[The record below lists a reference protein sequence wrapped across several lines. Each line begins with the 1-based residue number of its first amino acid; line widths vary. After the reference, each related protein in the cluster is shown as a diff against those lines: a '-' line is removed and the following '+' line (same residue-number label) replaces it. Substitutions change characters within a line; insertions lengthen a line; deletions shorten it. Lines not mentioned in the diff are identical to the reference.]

1 MASEEKIVNKIIPI
15 KTIIDVANYLEDQ
28 KEEYII
34 LFEKDMNNNINLR
47 YDQKIYQYKKG
58 ILKIQ
63 YTIKFKDGKEIT
75 QEDYNWFIGMLN
87 NLNAIQMILIRYE
100 VSYSTNY
107 EDKNCYEYMHLKT
120 NVYFWEETAS
130 LSVDG
135 KNMEEQANK
144 IHSCIREIINN
155 NDERYNK
162 TVKNRKIRIQSF
174 SFSIGFILSYILF
187 CILLVNKAKLSNEYA
202 NYLINKYIVVFGQWF
217 IAAIIGNLIGLP
229 IMMDLYKNIIPKE
242 KISHYSKSSHKF
254 VYVDNI
260 EKYITHNEVQIG
272 KYANNAKN
280 RSIIERIYAVTRKIV
295 LIQIVIS
302 SLLLIFWK

>member
-1 MASEEKIVNKIIPI
+1 
-15 KTIIDVANYLEDQ
+15 
-28 KEEYII
+28 
-34 LFEKDMNNNINLR
+34 
-47 YDQKIYQYKKG
+47 
-58 ILKIQ
+58 
-63 YTIKFKDGKEIT
+63 
-75 QEDYNWFIGMLN
+75 MLN
-87 NLNAIQMILIRYE
+87 NLNAIQMILIHYE
-100 VSYSTNY
+100 VGYSTNY
-107 EDKNCYEYMHLKT
+107 EDKNQYEYMHLKT
-120 NVYFWEETAS
+120 NVYFWEEKAS

-135 KNMEEQANK
+135 KNMEEQANR
-144 IHSCIREIINN
+144 IHSCIRGIIEN

-162 TVKNRKIRIQSF
+162 TVRNRKIRIQSF
-174 SFSIGFILSYILF
+174 NFSIGFILSYILF

-217 IAAIIGNLIGLP
+217 VAAITGNLIGLP
-229 IMMDLYKNIIPKE
+229 IMMNLYRNIIPKE
-242 KISHYSKSSHKF
+242 KFSHYSKSSQKL

-280 RSIIERIYAVTRKIV
+280 RRVIEKIFAVTKKIV